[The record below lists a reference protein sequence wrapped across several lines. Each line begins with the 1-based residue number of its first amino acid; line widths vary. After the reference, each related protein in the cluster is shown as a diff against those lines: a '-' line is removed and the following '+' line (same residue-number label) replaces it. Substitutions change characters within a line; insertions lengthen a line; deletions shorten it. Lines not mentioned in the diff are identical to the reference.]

1 MLITFFNILCVL
13 TQNNLHSFFITY
25 KSHRY
30 MTWTLNL
37 DSLLGRVIEY
47 FNIFLLNAKR
57 NTLLHFKRFRRTPKK
72 VAPLLS
78 ILDQNIGIGLR
89 YGLDNPIT

>member
-1 MLITFFNILCVL
+1 MSYT
-13 TQNNLHSFFITY
+13 LH
-25 KSHRY
+25 
-30 MTWTLNL
+30 L
-37 DSLLGRVIEY
+37 DSIVGRSVEI
-47 FNIFLLNAKR
+47 FLVFLLNAKI

-72 VAPLLS
+72 VVPLLS